1 MDPRSCAMRRVASV
15 VIAIAL
21 ISACF
26 YPNLSG
32 QEVFLFD
39 RGQNVAPVFEGWEH
53 NPDGSFNMVFGYFN
67 RNVEEV
73 ADIPVGPDNSVEP
86 GGPDQ
91 GQPTH
96 LLTRRHKF
104 VFRVR
109 VPSDFGKN
117 EVIWTLTINGKTERA
132 YGTLRS
138 EFGLS
143 NNEIQMNWG
152 AMPNAAV
159 RGEDARN
166 QPPIIKLEGSDRRTV
181 KVGQPLTL
189 TAFISDDELLKPR
202 AGQIVSSEGTPMLPR
217 FLRAGWYVY
226 RGAQKVRFDPEQRH
240 PEANRAG
247 PLPPPIH
254 TGTTIKTTATFSE
267 PGTVVLQLMAHDGG
281 LATTQSVTVTVLPG

>member
-1 MDPRSCAMRRVASV
+1 MRRIASV

-21 ISACF
+21 IYVCF
-26 YPNLSG
+26 NLKLSG

-39 RGQNVAPVFEGWEH
+39 RGQNVAPVFEGWEQ
-53 NPDGSFNMVFGYFN
+53 NADGSFNMVFGYFN

-73 ADIPVGPDNSVEP
+73 VDIPVGPDNSVEP

-96 LLTRRHKF
+96 FLTRRHKF

-109 VPSDFGKN
+109 IPANFEK
-117 EVIWTLTINGKTERA
+117 EVVWTLTVKGKTERA
-132 YGTLRS
+132 YATLRT

-159 RGEDARN
+159 RGEDAKN
-166 QPPIIKLEGSDRRTV
+166 QPPTIMLEGSDRRTIR
-181 KVGQPLTL
+181 VGEPLTL
-189 TAFISDDELLKPR
+189 AVFITDDGLLKPR
-202 AGQIVSSEGTPMLPR
+202 AGQIVSTEGTPMLPR

-226 RGAQKVRFDPEQRH
+226 RGAQKVTFDPEQRH
-240 PEANRAG
+240 PEANRTG
-247 PLPPPIH
+247 PLPPPIPH
-254 TGTTIKTTATFSE
+254 TGKTIKTTATFSE

-281 LATTQSVTVTVLPG
+281 LASTQSVTVTVLPTP